1 MPSEYS
7 IYSIQQAQGPKWL
20 PGEDLGAAAFLAM
33 TFLLVVDINFQIHY
47 AFKRAT
53 GIYFWAMQIGSIG
66 CFVDAIG
73 TLMHYLLPNFSR
85 YWALYTL
92 LATVGWA
99 VYTVAQLTV
108 LYSRLHLVVQ
118 NEGVQRMVFWMIV
131 LVSPP
136 LILSDW
142 IVIWPSYN
150 PATDVGGRWSVAA
163 GIVERICQ
171 LGLSGVEVIINLP
184 YVVGLLAIL
193 RRRPTVRQRRVMLD
207 LTYVNV
213 LTILLDILNIVLVYV
228 NRVGI
233 SHPIQTFSYT
243 LKLRLE
249 FITLNQLMAVAA
261 RDVYRQTFENR
272 RYHYQ
277 QPSTFEGWGFG
288 QVQEIKDETTAQ
300 GNAETRRASMIPGSS
315 PNMYIPDPIFL
326 TPQVS
331 NTSITSH
338 RSQRGRTGKVA
349 RKLSP
354 WRRTFSSKQE
364 STARPNKL
372 RKAPPNDWRIM
383 GGLGDNPPTTDQRR
397 LRDDELEGDAIGLEM
412 WDRRGNNV
420 LEAPWFSGS
429 CLA

>member
-66 CFVDAIG
+66 CFIDAIG
-73 TLMHYLLPNFSR
+73 TLMHYLVPNFSR

-92 LATVGWA
+92 FMTVGWA

-150 PATDVGGRWSVAA
+150 PATDIGERWSVAA
-163 GIVERICQ
+163 AIAERICQ
-171 LGLSGVEVIINLP
+171 LGFSVVEVIINVT

-277 QPSTFEGWGFG
+277 QPSNFEGWGFG
-288 QVQEIKDETTAQ
+288 QVQKLKDEKTPQ
-300 GNAETRRASMIPGSS
+300 GNGERRPTCTTPGVS
-315 PNMYIPDPIFL
+315 PNAYIPDPIFL

-331 NTSITSH
+331 NTSTTSH
-338 RSQRGRTGKVA
+338 HSQRGRTGKVA

-354 WRRTFSSKQE
+354 WRTVFSTTQE
-364 STARPNKL
+364 SMPRPNKL
-372 RKAPPNDWRIM
+372 RKAPPNDWRM
-383 GGLGDNPPTTDQRR
+383 TGGLEKTAHEPD
-397 LRDDELEGDAIGLEM
+397 LRSLSEDELEGEAIGLEM
-412 WDRRGNNV
+412 WERRGNNV
-420 LEAPWFSGS
+420 LEAPWLSGS
-429 CLA
+429 WLA

>member
-7 IYSIQQAQGPKWL
+7 IYSFEQAHGPKWL
-20 PGEDLGAAAFLAM
+20 PGEDLGAAAFHAM
-33 TFLLVVDINFQIHY
+33 TFLLVVDINIQIHY

-53 GIYFWAMQIGSIG
+53 GIYFWAMQVGSIG
-66 CFVDAIG
+66 CFIDAIG
-73 TLMHYLLPNFSR
+73 TMMHYLLPDFSR
-85 YWALYTL
+85 YWALYTFFS
-92 LATVGWA
+92 TVGWA

-118 NEGVQRMVFWMIV
+118 NEGVQRMAFWMIV

-136 LILSDW
+136 LTVADW

-150 PATDVGGRWSVAA
+150 PAGDISGRWSVAA
-163 GIVERICQ
+163 AVVERICQ
-171 LGLSGVEVIINLP
+171 LGFSVVEVIINIT
-184 YVVGLLAIL
+184 YVVGLLSIL

-213 LTILLDILNIVLVYV
+213 LTMLLDILNIVLVYV

-277 QPSTFEGWGFG
+277 QPSSFANWGFG
-288 QVQEIKDETTAQ
+288 QVQELNDDKTPQ
-300 GNAETRRASMIPGSS
+300 GNG
-315 PNMYIPDPIFL
+315 
-326 TPQVS
+326 
-331 NTSITSH
+331 
-338 RSQRGRTGKVA
+338 
-349 RKLSP
+349 
-354 WRRTFSSKQE
+354 
-364 STARPNKL
+364 
-372 RKAPPNDWRIM
+372 
-383 GGLGDNPPTTDQRR
+383 
-397 LRDDELEGDAIGLEM
+397 
-412 WDRRGNNV
+412 
-420 LEAPWFSGS
+420 
-429 CLA
+429 